1 MIIGIIGAG
10 QMGTGI
16 AQNAICSGLSVH
28 VVDRT
33 ESGVATAAKRIDKAL
48 ARLCEKGRMSADDHT
63 AAAGLLK
70 ISTDRSVLAECDVI
84 IEAISEDE
92 ATKAAL
98 YAAICPLLKPTAIL
112 VTNTSSIS
120 ITRLATYTD
129 RPDRF
134 AGMHF
139 MNPVPVMKLVELIA
153 GLATSHETMATIT
166 KLAETLGKTTVVA
179 KDYPGFI
186 VNRVLIP
193 MLNEAC
199 FALMENVGS
208 VEAIDAAMTLGC
220 NQPMG
225 PLTLADFIGLD
236 VVLAIME
243 VLHEGYGDPR
253 YRPCP
258 LLRNYV
264 AAGWLGRKSGRG
276 FYDYSNK

>member
-10 QMGTGI
+10 QMGMGI

-28 VVDRT
+28 LIDRT
-33 ESGVATAAKRIDKAL
+33 EAGVSTAAKRIEKAL
-48 ARLCEKGRMSADDHT
+48 TRLCDKGRMTAEEHT

-70 ISTDRSVLAECDVI
+70 ISCDRSVLADCDIV
-84 IEAISEDE
+84 IEAITEDE
-92 ATKAAL
+92 DTKAAL
-98 YAAICPLLKPTAIL
+98 YASICHLLKPTAIL
-112 VTNTSSIS
+112 VSNTSSIS
-120 ITRLATYTD
+120 ITRLAQHTD

-139 MNPVPVMKLVELIA
+139 MNPVPAMKLVELIG
-153 GLATSHETMATIT
+153 GLTTSAETMATIT
-166 KLAETLGKTTVVA
+166 TLAETLGKTTVVA

-186 VNRVLIP
+186 VNRILIP

-208 VEAIDAAMTLGC
+208 VEAIDSAMTLGC

-243 VLHEGYGDPR
+243 VLYEGYGDPR

-276 FYDYSNK
+276 FYDYSTK